1 LTYQLQEAAPGV
13 MILNVNLEVLGEVFD
28 TLAEQ
33 RNLHFGRA
41 GVRFMKPE
49 LLQDFLP
56 LWLSNSHESPLF
68 FSLSFS

>member
-1 LTYQLQEAAPGV
+1 
-13 MILNVNLEVLGEVFD
+13 
-28 TLAEQ
+28 
-33 RNLHFGRA
+33 LHFGRA

-68 FSLSFS
+68 FSLSFSCTNFYHTRLRL